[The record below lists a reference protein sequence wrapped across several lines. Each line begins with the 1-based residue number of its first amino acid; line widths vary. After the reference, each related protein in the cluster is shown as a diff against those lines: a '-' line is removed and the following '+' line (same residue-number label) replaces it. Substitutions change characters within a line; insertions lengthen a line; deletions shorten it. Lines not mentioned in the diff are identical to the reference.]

1 MSSVTFSN
9 WGMQLEDWPMNIWR
23 TDRSTLNPNISGWF
37 SFPQRKGTTS
47 RSTLPC
53 CYTTQACRHSHRQ
66 SWYYQLPQDT
76 DLFASTFRN
85 FGCLLYVSE
94 SAMGVASNFS
104 TKQCGTLWC
113 VALLRPH
120 KKGLLVEESDR
131 AEQMKWWARG
141 TARFNAQLRKNLLSC
156 VLCVWGDAVYPQFV
170 GLAFAHSKPC

>member
-1 MSSVTFSN
+1 MVNNTFPCMSSVTFSN

-104 TKQCGTLWC
+104 TKQYGTLW
-113 VALLRPH
+113 
-120 KKGLLVEESDR
+120 GIVEAPQEGTSCRRKWQGR
-131 AEQMKWWARG
+131 ADEMMSQRHCKVQC
-141 TARFNAQLRKNLLSC
+141 TA
-156 VLCVWGDAVYPQFV
+156 
-170 GLAFAHSKPC
+170 